1 MAYLRSHIRDRRL
14 RVAFGLLVILGVVV
28 IDLVFS
34 GNPALSI
41 GVLLVVVI
49 IGVLRRRS
57 AMAPAMAQA
66 MARHETERLKAAE
79 RRARKQKRA

>member
-34 GNPALSI
+34 GNPGLSI
-41 GVLLVVVI
+41 GVLLVVVVI
-49 IGVLRRRS
+49 AVLRRRS
-57 AMAPAMAQA
+57 VLDRSWSRGPDTQ
-66 MARHETERLKAAE
+66 R
-79 RRARKQKRA
+79 

>member
-34 GNPALSI
+34 GNPGLSI
-41 GVLLVVVI
+41 GVLLVVAI
-49 IGVLRRRS
+49 IAVLRRRS
-57 AMAPAMAQA
+57 VLDRSWSRGPGAQ
-66 MARHETERLKAAE
+66 R
-79 RRARKQKRA
+79 

>member
-14 RVAFGLLVILGVVV
+14 RIAFGLLVVLGVVV
-28 IDLVFS
+28 IDLVLS

-41 GVLLVVVI
+41 AVLLVVVI

-57 AMAPAMAQA
+57 VLGRSWFSGPGTQ
-66 MARHETERLKAAE
+66 R
-79 RRARKQKRA
+79 

>member
-1 MAYLRSHIRDRRL
+1 MAYLRSHIRNRKL

-49 IGVLRRRS
+49 IGVVRRRS
-57 AMAPAMAQA
+57 VLGRSWSPGPD
-66 MARHETERLKAAE
+66 
-79 RRARKQKRA
+79 KRG

>member
-1 MAYLRSHIRDRRL
+1 MAYLRSHIRNRKL
-14 RVAFGLLVILGVVV
+14 GVSLGLFVILGAVV

-49 IGVLRRRS
+49 IGVVRRRS
-57 AMAPAMAQA
+57 VLGRSRSRGPD
-66 MARHETERLKAAE
+66 
-79 RRARKQKRA
+79 KQR

>member
-28 IDLVFS
+28 IDLVLS
-34 GNPALSI
+34 GNPGLSI

-49 IGVLRRRS
+49 IAVLRRRS
-57 AMAPAMAQA
+57 VLDRSWSRGPN
-66 MARHETERLKAAE
+66 T
-79 RRARKQKRA
+79 RR

>member
-28 IDLVFS
+28 IDLVLS
-34 GNPALSI
+34 GNPGLSI

-49 IGVLRRRS
+49 IAVLRRRS
-57 AMAPAMAQA
+57 VLGRSWSRGPDTQ
-66 MARHETERLKAAE
+66 R
-79 RRARKQKRA
+79 

>member
-14 RVAFGLLVILGVVV
+14 RVAFGLLVVLGVVV

-41 GVLLVVVI
+41 TVLLVVVI
-49 IGVLRRRS
+49 IAMLRRRS
-57 AMAPAMAQA
+57 VLGRSWSGGPDTH
-66 MARHETERLKAAE
+66 R
-79 RRARKQKRA
+79 